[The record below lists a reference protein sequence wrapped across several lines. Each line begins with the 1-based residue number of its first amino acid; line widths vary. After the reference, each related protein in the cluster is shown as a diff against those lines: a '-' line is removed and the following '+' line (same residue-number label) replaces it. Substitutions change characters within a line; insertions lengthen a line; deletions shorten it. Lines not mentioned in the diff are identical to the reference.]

1 MRRRYNG
8 RLDATD
14 FPRMNIDFARAR
26 ETMVEQQVR
35 PWDVLDAR
43 VLDTIATLPREAF
56 VPQAVRSLA
65 YADTALP
72 LAHGETMMKPV
83 LEGRTLQSLLP
94 QSQESVLEIGT
105 GSGYLTACLAHLSRE
120 VVSLER
126 HPDLAD
132 AARARLSAQGIANAE
147 VITADALAWTTD
159 RSFDAI
165 CVTGAVDRIPARFTD
180 WLKPGGRLFVVRG
193 RSPAMEAVLVHRDVN
208 GLRTES
214 LFETDLPYLA
224 GAAPQPEFTL

>member
-1 MRRRYNG
+1 
-8 RLDATD
+8 
-14 FPRMNIDFARAR
+14 MNFDFARAR

-43 VLDTIATLPREAF
+43 VLETIAALPRERF
-56 VPQAVRSLA
+56 VADALRNLA
-65 YADTALP
+65 YADTELP

-94 QSQESVLEIGT
+94 QAHESVLEIGT
-105 GSGYLTACLAHLSRE
+105 GSGYLTACLARLCRE

-126 HPDLAD
+126 HADLAD
-132 AARARLSAQGIANAE
+132 AARARLTAQGIANAD
-147 VITADALAWTTD
+147 VVAADAFAWTTD

-165 CVTGAVDRIPARFTD
+165 CITGAVDSIPARFTD

-224 GAAPQPEFTL
+224 GAAPAPAFVL

>member
-14 FPRMNIDFARAR
+14 FSHMNIDFARAR

-43 VLDTIATLPREAF
+43 VLETIATLPREAF
-56 VPQAVRSLA
+56 VPQAIRSLA
-65 YADTALP
+65 YADTQLP
-72 LAHGETMMKPV
+72 LAHGEAMMKPV

-94 QSQESVLEIGT
+94 QSHESVLEIGT
-105 GSGYLTACLAHLSRE
+105 GSGYLTACLARLCRE

-126 HPDLAD
+126 HADLAD
-132 AARARLSAQGIANAE
+132 AARARLTAQGIANAD
-147 VITADALAWTTD
+147 VVAADAFAWTTD
-159 RSFDAI
+159 RTFDAI
-165 CVTGAVDRIPARFTD
+165 CITGAVDSIPARFTD
-180 WLKPGGRLFVVRG
+180 WLKPGSRLFVVRG

-224 GAAPQPEFTL
+224 GAAPAPAFVL